1 MDLVRRFIA
10 SIDTTFGPAKRMPH
24 PNIRKSNWRLW
35 RYFEK
40 AVNRVILRWL
50 LFLLA
55 NAVGCKMIG
64 STPFN
69 TADYFDLVLVQEA
82 DVMEGHAVRRRLP
95 SANSMSRDLE
105 LSAVPHYAWAN
116 RRPGTVQ
123 IWLPCL

>member
-1 MDLVRRFIA
+1 MDLVRRFA
-10 SIDTTFGPAKRMPH
+10 DPIDTTFGPAKRMPH
-24 PNIRKSNWRLW
+24 QNLRKSNWRPW
-35 RYFEK
+35 SYFEK

-95 SANSMSRDLE
+95 PLRE
-105 LSAVPHYAWAN
+105 V
-116 RRPGTVQ
+116 
-123 IWLPCL
+123 